1 MHPELTACVDNSASL
16 QTRPSS
22 LIYRGLTV
30 QTNRATS
37 ADDVKPAPGKLGV
50 NAFREFLQYAEKGY
64 FDVAQITER
73 DFDSEFEESVARFIK
88 AAGYEVQPQVG
99 MSGFFI
105 DIGVIDPNN
114 INRFMCG
121 IECDGATYHSS
132 RSARDRDRLRQSILE
147 SRGWTIYRIWS
158 TDWFHRRK
166 DQEKKLLDALEQMR
180 NGTHA
185 TAQVVDVVEALPIES
200 VEVSAEIPQANVIAY
215 VEFEGR
221 INSKKAPHEVPVCQL
236 TQLVEQIVQVES
248 PVHEDEIARRVTKAF
263 GLEKAGSRIQSATI
277 AALRASRNLVHA
289 DEIWS
294 TPNSTIQV
302 RDRSN
307 VKSKNLANASM
318 LPQMEIVAALKL
330 AVEQSVRIHSDEL
343 IQATS
348 RMFGFQRCGPDL
360 KDAIQQAL
368 HSQLT
373 GVFVIDTD
381 GFVMLS

>member
-1 MHPELTACVDNSASL
+1 VLISRAKERCTIF
-16 QTRPSS
+16 SS
-22 LIYRGLTV
+22 IT
-30 QTNRATS
+30 

-73 DFDSEFEESVARFIK
+73 EFDSEFEESVARFIK

-114 INRFMCG
+114 TNRFMCG

-180 NGTHA
+180 NGSHA
-185 TAQVVDVVEALPIES
+185 TPQVVDVVEDLPVQPIE
-200 VEVSAEIPQANVIAY
+200 VLTEAPQVNVIAY
-215 VEFEGR
+215 VEFEER
-221 INSKKAPHEVPVCQL
+221 INSKKAPHEVPVYQL

-263 GLEKAGSRIQSATI
+263 GLEKAGSRIQSATVT
-277 AALRASRNLVHA
+277 ALKASRNLVHSSGV
-289 DEIWS
+289 WS
-294 TPNSTIQV
+294 IPNSTIKV
-302 RDRSN
+302 RDRSS
-307 VKSKNLANASM
+307 VKSKNLVNALM
-318 LPQMEIVAALKL
+318 LPQIEIVAALKL
-330 AVEQSVRIHSDEL
+330 VVEQSVRIHTDEL
-343 IQATS
+343 IQTSS

-360 KDAIQQAL
+360 REVFQSAL
-368 HSQLT
+368 NSQLANDL
-373 GVFVIDTD
+373 VMDAD
-381 GFVMLS
+381 GFVMKA

>member
-1 MHPELTACVDNSASL
+1 
-16 QTRPSS
+16 
-22 LIYRGLTV
+22 
-30 QTNRATS
+30 
-37 ADDVKPAPGKLGV
+37 
-50 NAFREFLQYAEKGY
+50 
-64 FDVAQITER
+64 
-73 DFDSEFEESVARFIK
+73 
-88 AAGYEVQPQVG
+88 
-99 MSGFFI
+99 
-105 DIGVIDPNN
+105 
-114 INRFMCG
+114 
-121 IECDGATYHSS
+121 
-132 RSARDRDRLRQSILE
+132 
-147 SRGWTIYRIWS
+147 
-158 TDWFHRRK
+158 
-166 DQEKKLLDALEQMR
+166 
-180 NGTHA
+180 
-185 TAQVVDVVEALPIES
+185 
-200 VEVSAEIPQANVIAY
+200 

-221 INSKKAPHEVPVCQL
+221 INSKKAPHEVPVYQL
-236 TQLVEQIVQVES
+236 TQLVEQIVQLES

-373 GVFVIDTD
+373 GVFVIDAD

>member
-1 MHPELTACVDNSASL
+1 
-16 QTRPSS
+16 
-22 LIYRGLTV
+22 
-30 QTNRATS
+30 
-37 ADDVKPAPGKLGV
+37 
-50 NAFREFLQYAEKGY
+50 LQYAEKGY

-114 INRFMCG
+114 TNRFLCG

-180 NGTHA
+180 NGVHA
-185 TAQVVDVVEALPIES
+185 TPQVVEHVETLPVEIIE
-200 VEVSAEIPQANVIAY
+200 VPTEIPKTNVIAY
-215 VEFEGR
+215 VEFEGQ
-221 INSKKAPHEVPVCQL
+221 INSKKAPHEVPVYQL

-263 GLEKAGSRIQSATI
+263 GLEKAGSRIQSATV

-289 DEIWS
+289 GEIWS
-294 TPNSTIQV
+294 IPNSTIQV
-302 RDRSN
+302 RDRSS
-307 VKSKNLANASM
+307 VKSKNLVNALM
-318 LPQMEIVAALKL
+318 LPQLEIVAALKL
-330 AVEQSVRIHSDEL
+330 VVEQSVRIHSDEL

-368 HSQLT
+368 NSQLT
-373 GVFVIDTD
+373 GVFVIDAD
-381 GFVMLS
+381 GFVMKV